1 MNHMLRLVLLTGC
14 FLYAFSTFAQT
25 GNQEDPVLF
34 TVEGNPVHVS
44 EFDYIY
50 SKNTGKDTDYSEASL
65 REYLDLYVKFKLKVQ
80 RAKELKMDTI
90 PSLMKELDGY
100 RKQLAKSYLT
110 DKEVT
115 NRLIDEVYE
124 RSKTD
129 VKISHILFSLPGQ
142 ATQDQIDKAY
152 RKAAEVRQEIQGG
165 LSFEKAVQM
174 YSEDKL
180 SKSKVGSLGF
190 LTAMFPS
197 GFYELENASYALDK
211 GEVSDP
217 VRTKLGI
224 HLVRLDDVREARGEM
239 EVAHILVRKK
249 SQRRTTTDPKAKIDS
264 LYQMLQSGTDFSEL
278 ARTKSEDK
286 ASASNGGYIG
296 YFGINRFEKAFEEA
310 SFGLMKDGDYSAPFQ
325 TSAGWHIV
333 KRVSKK
339 TPPSYEDA
347 KKIMKAK
354 VLKDPRYKKA
364 TLSMVDRIK
373 DDAKFAENT
382 KGLKEF
388 TSNLDKSFFSY
399 KWKGIDQK
407 DETLFSFGDTKYSVS
422 DFAEYA
428 KSNTRSRL
436 RMDELP
442 IPDAVNK
449 LYKEFVDESAIK
461 FEEKQLEMKYPE
473 FKSIMREYEEGILL
487 FEVTKINVWDKA
499 SQDTVGL
506 KAFYEANKSNY
517 MWKERA
523 KTKTYI
529 VNSTDEKVIKK
540 FARKAKKKSPEWLKE
555 KFGDIFTY
563 TQGVY
568 ERGSREVAGV
578 KFAKK
583 SISSPIEDTRKGI
596 TKLIKIDEIIPPAL
610 KTLVEARGYIEADYQ
625 DKLEKEWVSELRK
638 KYKVVTNEEALK
650 SLIK

>member
-1 MNHMLRLVLLTGC
+1 MNHMLRLVLLTCC
-14 FLYAFSTFAQT
+14 FLYVFSAFGQPES
-25 GNQEDPVLF
+25 QEDPVLF
-34 TVEGNPVHVS
+34 TVEGNPVHIS

-124 RSKTD
+124 RSKKD
-129 VKISHILFSLPGQ
+129 VSISHVLFALPSQ
-142 ATQDQIDKAY
+142 PTQDQIDKAY
-152 RKAAEVRQEIQGG
+152 RKAAEVRLEVKDG
-165 LSFEKAVQM
+165 LSFDDAVQK
-174 YSEDKL
+174 YTEDKL
-180 SKSKVGSLGF
+180 SKNNAGSLGY

-197 GFYELENASYALDK
+197 GFYELENAAYALDK

-224 HLVRLDDVREARGEM
+224 HLVRLDDTREARGEM

-249 SQRRTTTDPKAKIDS
+249 SQRRVNSDPKSKIDS
-264 LYQMLQSGTDFSEL
+264 LYQMLESGMDFTDL
-278 ARTKSEDK
+278 ARSKSEDK

-310 SFGLMKDGDYSAPFQ
+310 SFGLMKDGDYSKPFE

-333 KRVSKK
+333 KRISKK
-339 TPPSYEDA
+339 KPPTYEDA
-347 KKIMKAK
+347 KKIMKAQ
-354 VLKDPRYKKA
+354 VLKDPRYNKA

-373 DDAKFAENT
+373 DDASFTENT
-382 KGLKEF
+382 KALKQF
-388 TSNLDKSFFSY
+388 SSNLDKTFFSY
-399 KWKGIDQK
+399 KWKGVDQN
-407 DETLFSFGDTKYSVS
+407 DETLFTFGDKKYSVS
-422 DFAEYA
+422 DFAQYA

-442 IPDAVNK
+442 IPDAVSK

-461 FEEKQLEMKYPE
+461 FEEKQLEEKYPE

-499 SQDTVGL
+499 SQDTTGL

-523 KTKTYI
+523 KTKTY
-529 VNSTDEKVIKK
+529 VLKTTDEKVIKK
-540 FARKAKKKSPEWLKE
+540 FAKKAKKKSPEWLKE

-563 TQGVY
+563 TQGLY
-568 ERGSREVAGV
+568 ERGSRDVSGV
-578 KFAKK
+578 KFANK
-583 SISSPIEDTRKGI
+583 SISSPMVDTKKGT
-596 TKLIKIDEIIPPAL
+596 TKLIKIDEVIPPAL
-610 KTLVEARGYIEADYQ
+610 KTLAEARGYIEADYQ
-625 DKLEKEWVSELRK
+625 DKLEKEWVSNLRK
-638 KYKVVTNEEALK
+638 KYKVVTNEEVLK
-650 SLIK
+650 SLMK